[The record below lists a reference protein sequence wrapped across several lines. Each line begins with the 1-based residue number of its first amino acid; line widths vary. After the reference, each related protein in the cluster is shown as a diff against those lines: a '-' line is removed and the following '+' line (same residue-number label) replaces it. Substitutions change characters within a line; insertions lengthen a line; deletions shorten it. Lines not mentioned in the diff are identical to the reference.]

1 MEYLL
6 LLFAL
11 IVIVI
16 LSYVA
21 IKWAIRD
28 MTKLSDKEIRVLTT
42 GDMIR
47 VKTEE
52 KEIVTGR
59 IAKIW
64 HDEGWGVLKEA
75 NQPHEAHVFQIRDI
89 KEKI

>member
-1 MEYLL
+1 MGYLI
-6 LLFAL
+6 FF
-11 IVIVI
+11 IVIAIIVL

-21 IKWAIRD
+21 IRWAIHD
-28 MTKLSDKEIRVLTT
+28 MTKLSDSEVQKLTT

-47 VKTEE
+47 TKTED

-59 IAKIW
+59 IALIC

-75 NQPHEAHVFQIRDI
+75 KPPHQAHSFEVRDI
-89 KEKI
+89 REKL

>member
-6 LLFAL
+6 LPFAL
-11 IVIVI
+11 ILIVI

-21 IKWAIRD
+21 IRWAIRD
-28 MTKLSDKEIRVLTT
+28 MTKLSDSEIKVLTT
-42 GDMIR
+42 GNMIR
-47 VKTEE
+47 TKTEE
-52 KEIVTGR
+52 NEIVTGR

-75 NQPHEAHVFQIRDI
+75 KDPHEAHVFQIRDI